1 MSEGVNGE
9 AGARA
14 LGVTPRFRQ
23 GRGMEARLGEAAG
36 GMWLRTG
43 LGWKVGE
50 GNGIF
55 SSWTSC
61 CSVDRKLDAVSF
73 ELFCNCRLAKRR
85 STLLRNVMIQPP
97 SHNSGGVSIFITG
110 RQKRH

>member
-36 GMWLRTG
+36 GMWLKTA

-50 GNGIF
+50 GNG
-55 SSWTSC
+55 
-61 CSVDRKLDAVSF
+61 R
-73 ELFCNCRLAKRR
+73 
-85 STLLRNVMIQPP
+85 
-97 SHNSGGVSIFITG
+97 
-110 RQKRH
+110 